1 MLGEP
6 SPQETISF
14 SMMKRN
20 LLPLVLLCSILYG
33 CTSSPTDI
41 SVIPI
46 PVKVELEKGCF
57 HVDNRTKIHIESS
70 DTVRQNFLSI
80 ISESPL
86 CFVEHTDDITYRN
99 VIIMRKIYD
108 CSKESNRERYC
119 MTITSKNITI
129 EACTD
134 AGLFYGLQTLLQLVS
149 ENKKIPQGTIVDEPR
164 FAYRGM
170 MLDVSRHFFDVDFVK
185 KQIDAMAYYKMN
197 HLHLHL
203 TDAAGWRLEIKR
215 YPLLTQK
222 AAWRTHPTW
231 KEWWNAERRYVEE
244 GNDSAYG
251 GYYTQEQIRD
261 LVAYAQKRHITI
273 VPEIEMPSHSEEVL
287 AVYPGL
293 SCSHAPYKESD
304 FCIGNEQTF
313 EFLEN
318 VLTEVMEL
326 FPSEYIHIGG
336 DEASKQ
342 SWKSCSLCQ
351 ARMRNEGL
359 NDVDELQSYLIH
371 RVDSFLTA
379 HGRKLLGWDEIL
391 DGGLAPNA
399 TVMSWRGNEGGLRA
413 IRAGHR
419 AIMTPGEYCYL
430 DAYQDAPH
438 TQPEAFGGY
447 LPLKKVY
454 AYEPLSDGLTDSQEA
469 LLYGVQGNLF
479 AEYIPTEE
487 HMEYMMYPRM
497 LAIAE
502 VGWSSPKNKDY
513 EHFYCRVQKAIK
525 QLQQVGYNA
534 FDISSEVGNRPGADR
549 PMTHLAVGKKV
560 SYVDGSAYYNGYAAG
575 GDSALVDGWRGG
587 WTYGDKR
594 WQGFLGRK
602 GVDVVID
609 LDEILPINAIHAD
622 FMQICGPGVFMPSEI
637 IISTSTDGTEFAEL
651 HHIYKEVVRDDSVSF
666 CTLGW
671 EGEAQARYIRYQ
683 ALRSHHGGF
692 LFVDEIVVE

>member
-20 LLPLVLLCSILYG
+20 LLPLVLLCSLLCG
-33 CTSSPTDI
+33 CTSSTADI
-41 SVIPI
+41 NVIPI
-46 PVKVELEKGCF
+46 PDEVELSKGSF

-70 DTVRQNFLSI
+70 KTTREKLLDFIAQSPLYFVDCGDDYTCCNTI
-80 ISESPL
+80 ILREIDEYDKVESPEGYCL
-86 CFVEHTDDITYRN
+86 MVTSEN
-99 VIIMRKIYD
+99 V
-108 CSKESNRERYC
+108 
-119 MTITSKNITI
+119 TI
-129 EACTD
+129 EARTS
-134 AGLFYGLQTLLQLVS
+134 AGLFYGLQTLFQLVPES
-149 ENKKIPQGTIVDEPR
+149 KKIPQCTIIDEPR

-170 MLDVSRHFFDVDFVK
+170 MLDVSRHFFDVDFLK

-203 TDAAGWRLEIKR
+203 TDAAGWRIEIKR

-222 AAWRTHPTW
+222 AAWRTHATW
-231 KEWWNAERRYVEE
+231 KEWWNADRRYVEE
-244 GNDSAYG
+244 GDESAYG

-261 LVAYAQKRHITI
+261 LVAYAQERYITI
-273 VPEIEMPSHSEEVL
+273 IPEIEMPSHSEEVL
-287 AVYPGL
+287 AVYPEL
-293 SCSHAPYKESD
+293 SCSHTPYKESD

-342 SWKSCSLCQ
+342 SWKACSLCQ
-351 ARMRNEGL
+351 ARMHSEGL

-371 RVDSFLTA
+371 RIDSFLTV

-447 LPLKKVY
+447 LPLRKVY
-454 AYEPLSDGLTDSQEA
+454 GYNPVPDTLSVAQQK

-502 VGWSSPKNKDY
+502 IGWSRPENKDY
-513 EHFYCRVQKAIK
+513 EDFYHRVQRATKH
-525 QLQQVGYNA
+525 LQQVGYNT
-534 FDISSEVGNRPGADR
+534 FDISGEVGNRPGADH
-549 PMTHLAVGKKV
+549 PISHLAVGKKV
-560 SYVDGSAYYNGYAAG
+560 SYVDGSAYYGGYAAG

-587 WTYGDKR
+587 WTYGDRR

-609 LDEILPINAIHAD
+609 LEAPTSLSSISAD
-622 FMQICGPGVFMPSEI
+622 FMQICGPGVFMPSEV
-637 IISTSTDGTEFAEL
+637 IISVSADGKDFVEL
-651 HHIYKEVVRDDSVSF
+651 HHIHKEVVRDDSVSF
-666 CTLGW
+666 CTIGW
-671 EGEAQARYIRYQ
+671 KGETQARYVRYQ

-692 LFVDEIVVE
+692 LFLDEIVVE

>member
-20 LLPLVLLCSILYG
+20 LLPLVLLCSILCG
-33 CTSSPTDI
+33 CTSSTADI
-41 SVIPI
+41 NVIPI
-46 PVKVELEKGCF
+46 PAEVELSGGYF
-57 HVDNRTKIHIESS
+57 DVNNRTKIHIESS
-70 DTVRQNFLSI
+70 DIVRKNFLSI

-99 VIIMRKIYD
+99 IIIMRKIDD

-129 EACTD
+129 EASTD

-244 GNDSAYG
+244 GSDSAYG
-251 GYYTQEQIRD
+251 GYYTQDQIRN
-261 LVAYAQKRHITI
+261 LVAYAQERHITI

-287 AVYPGL
+287 AVYPEL

-342 SWKSCSLCQ
+342 SWKTCSLCQ
-351 ARMRNEGL
+351 ARMKNEGL

-454 AYEPLSDGLTDSQEA
+454 AYEPLPDGLTASQEA

-487 HMEYMMYPRM
+487 HLEYMMYPRM

-502 VGWSSPKNKDY
+502 IGWSTPKNKDY

-534 FDISSEVGNRPGADR
+534 FDISGEVGNRPGADR

-609 LDEILPINAIHAD
+609 LDEILHINAIHAD

-666 CTLGW
+666 CTFGW